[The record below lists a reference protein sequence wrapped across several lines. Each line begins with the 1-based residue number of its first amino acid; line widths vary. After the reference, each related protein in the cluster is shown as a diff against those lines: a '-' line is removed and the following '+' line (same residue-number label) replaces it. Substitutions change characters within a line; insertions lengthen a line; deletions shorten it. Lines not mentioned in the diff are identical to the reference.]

1 MKKPNENSLFLF
13 LDLIKEYR
21 SVFLYSAI
29 VPSLAGLLYALVAT
43 SLFRADVVIISNQE
57 EGESLVNLAKQY
69 SSLAAMAG
77 ISIGGSSGVV
87 DKTDRSLAI
96 LTSRSFIE
104 EFVQERDIRKYLFPY
119 LWDTKQNSWQDG
131 GPTAA
136 QTYKLMRNNVVNIDV
151 DRRTN
156 LITVSITWED
166 PVLAA
171 QWANWMIKDINKK
184 IREQEIKELQQSI
197 TFMQAQLDNTDS
209 SGSLNSVM
217 FNLIEELTKKVMIAN
232 VREEYAFKIID
243 PAVVPEMKYK
253 PSKRNIVMISFLM
266 GLLISVISI
275 TSISYSKKIISD
287 YKKHTDL

>member
-1 MKKPNENSLFLF
+1 MNKPNENSFFLF

-21 SVFLYSAI
+21 NVFLLSVI
-29 VPSLAGLLYALVAT
+29 VPSLTGLLYALVAT
-43 SLFRADVVIISNQE
+43 SLFRADVIIISNQE
-57 EGESLVNLAKQY
+57 EGESLVNLSKQY
-69 SSLAAMAG
+69 SSIAAIAG
-77 ISIGGSSGVV
+77 ISIGGAGVV
-87 DKTDRSLAI
+87 DKTERSLAI

-104 EFVQERDIRKYLFPY
+104 EFVQGRDIRKYLFPY
-119 LWDTKQNSWQDG
+119 LWDTKQDRWKDG
-131 GPTAA
+131 EPTAA
-136 QTYKLMRNNVVNIDV
+136 QTYKLVISNVIDVDV

-156 LITVSITWED
+156 LITVSVIWED

-171 QWANWMIKDINKK
+171 QWANLIIKDINKK

-197 TFMQAQLDNTDS
+197 VFMQTQLDNSDS

-217 FNLIEELTKKVMIAN
+217 FNLIEELAKKVMIAN

>member
-1 MKKPNENSLFLF
+1 MNKPNENSLFLF

-21 SVFLYSAI
+21 DVFLLSII
-29 VPSLAGLLYALVAT
+29 VPSLVGLIYALIAT
-43 SLFRADVVIISNQE
+43 SLFRADVIMISNQE
-57 EGESLVNLAKQY
+57 EGESLVNLSKQY
-69 SSLAAMAG
+69 SGLAAMAG
-77 ISIGGSSGVV
+77 LAIGGGGGVV

-104 EFVQERDIRKYLFPY
+104 EFVQGQDIRKHLFSY
-119 LWDTKQNSWQDG
+119 LWDTKQNRWKEG
-131 GPTAA
+131 EPTAA
-136 QTYKLMRNNVVNIDV
+136 QTYKLLISNVVNVDV

-156 LITVSITWED
+156 LITLSVTWED

-171 QWANWMIKDINKK
+171 QWANQIIKDINKK

-197 TFMQAQLDNTDS
+197 DFMQAQLDNSDS
-209 SGSLNSVM
+209 SGSLNLVM
-217 FNLIEELTKKVMIAN
+217 LNLIEEITKKIMIAN

-253 PSKRNIVMISFLM
+253 PSKRNIVIISFLM
-266 GLLISVISI
+266 GLLIAVISI
-275 TSISYSKKIISD
+275 SSISYGKKIISD

>member
-1 MKKPNENSLFLF
+1 
-13 LDLIKEYR
+13 
-21 SVFLYSAI
+21 
-29 VPSLAGLLYALVAT
+29 
-43 SLFRADVVIISNQE
+43 
-57 EGESLVNLAKQY
+57 
-69 SSLAAMAG
+69 
-77 ISIGGSSGVV
+77 
-87 DKTDRSLAI
+87 
-96 LTSRSFIE
+96 
-104 EFVQERDIRKYLFPY
+104 
-119 LWDTKQNSWQDG
+119 
-131 GPTAA
+131 
-136 QTYKLMRNNVVNIDV
+136 MRNNVVNIDV

-266 GLLISVISI
+266 GLLISVMSIS
-275 TSISYSKKIISD
+275 SISYSKKFISD

>member
-1 MKKPNENSLFLF
+1 MNKPNENSLFLF

-21 SVFLYSAI
+21 DVFLLSII
-29 VPSLAGLLYALVAT
+29 VPSLAGLIYALIAT
-43 SLFRADVVIISNQE
+43 SLFRADVIIISNQE
-57 EGESLVNLAKQY
+57 EGESLVNLSKQY

-77 ISIGGSSGVV
+77 ISIGGSTGVV

-104 EFVQERDIRKYLFPY
+104 EFVQGQDIRKHLFSY
-119 LWDTKQNSWQDG
+119 LWDTKQNRWKEG
-131 GPTAA
+131 EPTAA
-136 QTYKLMRNNVVNIDV
+136 QTYKLLISNVVNVDV

-156 LITVSITWED
+156 LITLSVTWED

-171 QWANWMIKDINKK
+171 QWANQIIKDINKK

-197 TFMQAQLDNTDS
+197 AFMEVQLDNSDS

-243 PAVVPEMKYK
+243 PAVVPEMKHK
-253 PSKRNIVMISFLM
+253 PSKRNIVVISFLM
-266 GLLISVISI
+266 GLLISMISL

-287 YKKHTDL
+287 YKKHIDS

>member
-1 MKKPNENSLFLF
+1 MNKPNENSLFLF

-21 SVFLYSAI
+21 QTFLVSI
-29 VPSLAGLLYALVAT
+29 LVPSLAGLLYALIAT
-43 SLFRADVVIISNQE
+43 SLFRADVIIISNQE
-57 EGESLVNLAKQY
+57 EGESLVNLSRQY

-77 ISIGGSSGVV
+77 INIGGGTGLV

-96 LTSRSFIE
+96 LSSRSFIE
-104 EFVQERDIRKYLFPY
+104 EFVQKQDIRKHLFSN
-119 LWDTKQNSWQDG
+119 LWDTKQNRWKEVE
-131 GPTAA
+131 PTAA
-136 QTYKLMRNNVVNIDV
+136 QTYKLMMGNVIEVDV

-156 LITVSITWED
+156 LITVSVTWED

-171 QWANWMIKDINKK
+171 QWANLIIEDINKK
-184 IREQEIKELQQSI
+184 IREQEIKELQKSI
-197 TFMQAQLDNTDS
+197 DFVQVQLDNSNST
-209 SGSLNSVM
+209 GSLNVVM
-217 FNLIEELTKKVMIAN
+217 LNLIEELTKKVMIAN

>member
-1 MKKPNENSLFLF
+1 MNKPNENSLFLF

-21 SVFLYSAI
+21 NVFLVSII
-29 VPSLAGLLYALVAT
+29 VPSLAGLLYALIAT
-43 SLFRADVVIISNQE
+43 SLFRADVIIISNQE
-57 EGESLVNLAKQY
+57 EGESLVNLSKQY

-77 ISIGGSSGVV
+77 ISIGGSTGVV

-104 EFVQERDIRKYLFPY
+104 EFVQGRDIRKYLFPD
-119 LWDTKQNSWQDG
+119 LWDTKQNRWKDG
-131 GPTAA
+131 EPTAA
-136 QTYKLMRNNVVNIDV
+136 QTYKLVRSNVIEVDT

-156 LITVSITWED
+156 LITISVTWED

-171 QWANWMIKDINKK
+171 QWANLIIKDINKK

-197 TFMQAQLDNTDS
+197 AFMQAQLDNSDS

>member
-1 MKKPNENSLFLF
+1 MNQTKTRPIFIF
-13 LDLIKEYR
+13 LDLIKENR
-21 SVFLYSAI
+21 NVFLLSVI
-29 VPSLAGLLYALVAT
+29 VPSLTGLLYALVAT
-43 SLFRADVVIISNQE
+43 SLFRADVIMISNQE
-57 EGESLVNLAKQY
+57 EGESLVNLSKQY

-77 ISIGGSSGVV
+77 INIGGGAGIV

-104 EFVQERDIRKYLFPY
+104 EFVQGQDIRKHLFSY
-119 LWDTKQNSWQDG
+119 LWDSKQNRWKEG
-131 GPTAA
+131 EPTAA
-136 QTYKLMRNNVVNIDV
+136 QTYKLLISNVVNVDV

-156 LITVSITWED
+156 LITLSVTWED

-171 QWANWMIKDINKK
+171 QWANQIIKAINKK

-197 TFMQAQLDNTDS
+197 DYVQAQVGNSDS

-243 PAVVPEMKYK
+243 PAVVPELKYK
-253 PSKRNIVMISFLM
+253 PSKRNIVIISFLF
-266 GLLISVISI
+266 GLIISLTSI
-275 TSISYSKKIISD
+275 TSISFSKKIIAD
-287 YKKHTDL
+287 YKKHTDV